1 MSCTLRIVSD
11 TEIEPSSCC
20 VRGMPVP
27 DVGTVDVVSL
37 PFALPSGTVTFLLT
51 EVEGSTVAWQRHPV
65 SMSAAVARHDEI
77 VAGVIAA

>member
-11 TEIEPSSCC
+11 TEFEPSSRC

-27 DVGTVDVVSL
+27 DEETVDVASL

-51 EVEGSTVAWQRHPV
+51 DVEGSTVAWQRHPV